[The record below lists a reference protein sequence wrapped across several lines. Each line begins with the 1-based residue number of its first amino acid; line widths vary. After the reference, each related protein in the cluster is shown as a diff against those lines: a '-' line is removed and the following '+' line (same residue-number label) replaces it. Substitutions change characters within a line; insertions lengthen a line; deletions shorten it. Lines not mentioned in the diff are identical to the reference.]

1 MKLTDP
7 GTEHQFKMPLVSVL
21 MTAYNRE
28 AFIADA
34 IQSVL
39 AQTFTDYELIIV
51 DDGSKDRTVEIA
63 RRYASRDRRIR
74 VYQNEKNLGQFPNRN
89 YAASLGTGEF
99 LKYHDS
105 DDLLYPHCLA
115 VTVPLLMAYPQASF
129 ALSPGA
135 REWMGGPCPML
146 LTPRMCYQREFLGGS
161 MFHVG
166 PDCALFRA
174 DAFTRV
180 GMFQDVGPHS
190 DVAFWLKACATENV
204 LLVPGNLFWYRIH
217 RGQHLQS
224 PGAARDGALISHRY
238 WAALNSPGCPLEAE
252 ERELAKRNCAWNI
265 GRTILNHVKSR
276 QFGVAWAY
284 LQHAGI
290 KPAEW
295 FRYFRRQRRDMSA
308 GTPRDANGDFIA
320 PDWTV
325 FAPTSGLSKHE

>member
-1 MKLTDP
+1 MKLTGP
-7 GTEHQFKMPLVSVL
+7 ETEYQFKMPLVSVL

-39 AQTFTDYELIIV
+39 AQTFTDFELIVV

-63 RRYASRDRRIR
+63 HRYASRDRRIR
-74 VYQNEKNLGQFPNRN
+74 VFVNERNLGDYPNRN
-89 YAASLGTGEF
+89 RAASLASGTF

-115 VTVPLLMAYPQASF
+115 VMVPLLAAHPQASF

-146 LTPRMCYQREFLGGS
+146 LSPRMCYQREFLGGG

-166 PDCALFRA
+166 PACALFRA
-174 DAFTRV
+174 EAFRRL
-180 GMFQDVGPHS
+180 GMFPEAGPHS
-190 DVAFWLKACATENV
+190 DGAFWMNACATENV
-204 LLVPGNLFWYRIH
+204 LLIPGNLFWYRVH

-224 PGAARDGALISHRY
+224 SGAARDGALASHRY
-238 WAALNSPGCPLEAE
+238 WAALNSLGCPLEAE

-276 QFGVAWAY
+276 QFGVAWVY

-295 FRYFRRQRRDMSA
+295 LRYFRRQQRDMSA
-308 GTPRDANGDFIA
+308 GTPRDANGEFIA